1 MRTLKKITAL
11 VVVVAM
17 VLSLC
22 CINAFAEDYDG
33 KLLLTTGDV
42 NGANSVTVKQGG
54 KFTMNIYVTDP
65 SGGPLTFY
73 DMTVGCNVLGFDET
87 KFTAEIKSIFN
98 EDDIEIAQNMGEDKL
113 VLIGA
118 KTKPKGNYT
127 TSLLGS
133 VEVTVASDLTPGDYT
148 FSFQHEGATC
158 FYKPDDAINKYN
170 IDDLATFT
178 VTVAET
184 TTVTAINPVEPVA
197 GKFGDPISILPSTVS
212 ATGTTSSGTTTVSLP
227 VTWDASTYNNMAA
240 TQEVTGTVTA
250 EDPISLG
257 SGVSPTVKVT
267 VNLSKADFA
276 SATATAE
283 VDMIDGATEPAT
295 FETDAT
301 VTATNGLTQTVKAT
315 GTLTAAQV
323 GKEDVYTVEAD
334 LADNDYID
342 VTGKKA
348 TVTVTVTDDPILAAS
363 EAGRAFHEKVE
374 ATVPALE
381 DITGDV
387 DVLKENVPDLKSEY
401 NSLVRSEPALKDSKK
416 LNADKAKLDSL
427 TNDVLNDLG
436 EIIEAADIAS
446 SLVEHVNSDTALA
459 YKAWIEV
466 AEEVLEGKEEV
477 PGATAANKKLQDAKA
492 AVAAAR
498 ALLPTTEVTTEQE
511 VAAVVEAVKQLKDYT
526 SNAKYKEVA
535 EKVKAQL
542 ADAKAADPEN
552 ADLAAA
558 ETTLEGLMSI
568 PVIVE
573 PTIRE
578 KKDFTVLVKRDVTI
592 ESDATVEISIDGT
605 PATPVTMSGSAK
617 NVSISVAALDK
628 AKGEPVEI
636 TGSYKVGEDIYT
648 LAPVTTVVKGK
659 SSSIA
664 TSGPGGSSGN
674 GGNPSA
680 SASAEPTE
688 STTPGGQ
695 TGTTSTFVDID
706 GVKSWAGE
714 AIEALAAEGVI
725 NGVDATHF
733 DPDSNVTREQFAKMI
748 VGALGLPTGSGV
760 TTFADVDASQWYAP
774 YIAAAVD
781 NGLITGYSDGWF
793 GLGDNITREDIAT
806 ILYRSLGTEPSA
818 AATFTDMGSV
828 ADYAKQ
834 AVALLSELGVVNGYT
849 DGTFGPKNLATRAEA
864 AVMIYRFA
872 NLNNEPE
879 ETPAPEESAEPEA
892 SAEPDASATPDASE
906 APDASAEPDA
916 SETPDAS
923 ATPEA

>member
-11 VVVVAM
+11 VVAIAM

-22 CINAFAEDYDG
+22 CINAFAVDYDG
-33 KLLLTTGDV
+33 KLALTTGDL

-133 VEVTVASDLTPGDYT
+133 VEVTVASDLAPGNYT
-148 FSFQHEGATC
+148 FSFQRGNATC
-158 FYKPDDAINKYN
+158 FYKPDDAINKYT
-170 IDDLATFT
+170 IDDSAEFT
-178 VTVAET
+178 VNVIEYKTVNAVENP
-184 TTVTAINPVEPVA
+184 TVS
-197 GKFGDPISILPSTVS
+197 GQFGDPKSKVLPSAVNVTDPADFGGTVDVEWGEYDPMK
-212 ATGTTSSGTTTVSLP
+212 ANQT
-227 VTWDASTYNNMAA
+227 
-240 TQEVTGTVTA
+240 VTGTVKSSENYGLNGNVTSTA
-250 EDPISLG
+250 
-257 SGVSPTVKVT
+257 TVT
-267 VNLSKADFA
+267 LTKATFA
-276 SATATAE
+276 SATATKE
-283 VDMIDGATEPAT
+283 VDMVEGATEPAT
-295 FETDAT
+295 FEADAT

-315 GTLTAAQV
+315 GTLTADQV

-342 VTGKKA
+342 IAGNKA
-348 TVTVTVTDDPILAAS
+348 TVTVTVTDDKILAGS
-363 EAGRAFHEKVE
+363 EDGKAFHEKAAAVPSLDAITSEDNVE
-374 ATVPALE
+374 A
-381 DITGDV
+381 
-387 DVLKENVPDLKSEY
+387 LKETVSSLKSEY
-401 NSLVRSEPALKDSKK
+401 SSLVRFNPELKNSKK
-416 LNADKAKLDSL
+416 LNADKAKLDAL
-427 TNDVLNDLG
+427 TNDVLNKVGD
-436 EIIEAADIAS
+436 ITSAASVAS
-446 SLVEHVNSDTALA
+446 ELVSVVTDADSALA
-459 YKAWIEV
+459 YEAWIEV
-466 AEEVLEGKEEV
+466 AEEVLAGKTAVE
-477 PGATAANKKLQDAKA
+477 GATAANAELQVAIDA
-492 AVAAAR
+492 VNAAR
-498 ALLPTTEVTTEQE
+498 ALVPTTEATAEE
-511 VAAVVEAVKQLKDYT
+511 KAAAALKAVEQLKKST
-526 SNAKYKEVA
+526 NSSKYKEVA
-535 EKVKAQL
+535 DKVKAQL
-542 ADAKAADPEN
+542 ADAIEANPDN
-552 ADLAAA
+552 ADLTAA
-558 ETTLEGLMSI
+558 EGTLNTLMSI
-568 PVIVE
+568 PTIVE
-573 PTIRE
+573 PTVRVG
-578 KKDFTVLVKRDVTI
+578 KTFSVSVKRDVVT
-592 ESDATVEISIDGT
+592 EGEATVKIWTDEVETPI
-605 PATPVTMSGSAK
+605 PATMAAGAKTVSVPMAASAR
-617 NVSISVAALDK
+617 
-628 AKGEPVEI
+628 AKGETLTI
-636 TGSYKVGEDIYT
+636 SGSYTVGEDTYD
-648 LAPVTTVVKGK
+648 LAPVTTVIKAK
-659 SSSIA
+659 SSSVA
-664 TSGPGGSSGN
+664 TSGPGGSGN
-674 GGNPSA
+674 GSNPSS

-688 STTPGGQ
+688 SNTPGKEP
-695 TGTTSTFVDID
+695 GTTSKFVDID

-714 AIEALAAEGVI
+714 AIDALAAEGVI
-725 NGVDATHF
+725 DGVDDNHF
-733 DPDSNVTREQFAKMI
+733 DPESNVTREQFAKMI

-760 TTFADVDASQWYAP
+760 TSFADVDASQWYAP

-781 NGLITGYSDGWF
+781 NGLITGYSDDWF

-806 ILYRSLGTEPSA
+806 ILYRSLGTEPTA
-818 AATFTDMGSV
+818 AASFVDMGSV

-872 NLNNEPE
+872 NLDNEPE